1 MHDAA
6 RRYGT
11 AHFLTPLVPDALLV
25 SRSVTVIGRK
35 PKSFFSPRDPGAVRT
50 RFRKVLAKAE
60 RRHEREL
67 RQITKARPEVNVV
80 RLTLRP
86 NRSATAS

>member
-6 RRYGT
+6 RRYG
-11 AHFLTPLVPDALLV
+11 ASDFLTPLVRTRLVV

-67 RQITKARPEVNVV
+67 RQIVKAKPEVNVV

-86 NRSATAS
+86 NRSANAS